1 MTNITMKIEFLQA
14 VEDMTRAL
22 IIDGYIDEPASL
34 GVPPYISPQVRAV
47 AGAAKDAGAE
57 IAYVTIDAFRKSG
70 SLPSSDLSIVMA
82 GAGVPGRYLRSLP
95 ASFKEIRTLAERLPG
110 TRMLGGPASLDPEHR
125 SLLPFEVVA
134 RKDAASSVFDLIRT
148 GEITNRWR
156 TLDEWNKWM
165 LLGADIVRSHQD
177 FPQPLIAEIETYR
190 GCMRYRTGG
199 CSFCIEPLKG
209 APVFREPEDIIREA
223 KILNKLGVRNL
234 RLGAQTCIFS
244 YKARMSG
251 DVVRPNPDAI
261 ERLLSGIADLDI
273 DVLHLDNADPSVI
286 ANNPDE
292 SRRILSSMVEHCTS
306 GNVLALGMESADS
319 KVIEMNNLNSTPD
332 QVLDATRIMNE
343 IGGERGENGL
353 PRLLPG
359 LNFVIG
365 LDGESE
371 RTLDLNLSFLR
382 RVLEEDLLLRRINIR
397 QVMPI
402 RREFKPGVSH
412 SEFVRFKDKV
422 RESIDNPMLQRLVPQ
437 GTVLRKIYTEL
448 REGNRTFGRQIGTY
462 PILVG
467 FQYPIGIGKFIDAK
481 VVGWGQRS
489 VTAVEFPLPVNT
501 CPLAALES
509 LPYIGKKRAA
519 RIARKRPIRSI
530 EELAAAIEDEQ
541 AVSSIS
547 PYLYLK

>member
-1 MTNITMKIEFLQA
+1 MKIEFLQA

-110 TRMLGGPASLDPEHR
+110 TRMLGGPASLHPEHR

-134 RKDAASSVFDLIRT
+134 RKDAASSVFNLIRT

>member
-1 MTNITMKIEFLQA
+1 LTNITMKIEFLQA

-110 TRMLGGPASLDPEHR
+110 TRMLGGPASLHPEHR

>member
-1 MTNITMKIEFLQA
+1 MKIEFLQA

-110 TRMLGGPASLDPEHR
+110 TRMLGGPASLHPEHR

>member
-1 MTNITMKIEFLQA
+1 LTNITIKIEFLQA

-57 IAYVTIDAFRKSG
+57 IAYVTIDAVRKSG

-110 TRMLGGPASLDPEHR
+110 TRMLGGPASLDPEYR
-125 SLLPFEVVA
+125 SLPPFEVVA

-148 GEITNRWR
+148 GEVTNRWR

-261 ERLLSGIADLDI
+261 ERLLSGIAELDI

-319 KVIEMNNLNSTPD
+319 KVIETNNLNSTPD

-481 VVGWGQRS
+481 VVGWGKRS